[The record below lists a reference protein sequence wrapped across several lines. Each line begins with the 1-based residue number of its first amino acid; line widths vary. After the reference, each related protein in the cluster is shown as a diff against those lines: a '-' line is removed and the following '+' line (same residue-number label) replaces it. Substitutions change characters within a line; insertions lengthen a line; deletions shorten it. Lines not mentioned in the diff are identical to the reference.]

1 MLTAQKVAAD
11 DAVGANPHRIPE
23 GLPGA
28 GNFPVFNNGDEFEGL
43 YRDYSSAVG
52 SVSF

>member
-1 MLTAQKVAAD
+1 MAPSAPT
-11 DAVGANPHRIPE
+11 PTPRIPE

-28 GNFPVFNNGDEFEGL
+28 GNIPVFNNGDELEGL